1 MKWQSNEAPLT
12 TKLTPLMSN
21 EPVKSSK
28 RVLEP
33 YDRVSEVLFGLIMV
47 LTFTGSLSIA
57 EAGREA
63 VRTMLLGAL
72 GCNLAWGI
80 IDGVLYLMGC
90 LAEKGKGLLT
100 LRAVRKATDPQK
112 AQRLVA
118 GALPPLV
125 ASILKPEELEAM
137 RQRLKDLPEPPERAR
152 LGKNE
157 WLGALGV
164 FLLVFLST
172 FPVVIPFLFM
182 MNAWLALRVS
192 NTIAIVMLLLTGY
205 AFGRITGRHPWVM
218 GVSMVILGAIL
229 VGITMALGG

>member
-1 MKWQSNEAPLT
+1 MFNESMKT
-12 TKLTPLMSN
+12 
-21 EPVKSSK
+21 SK

-57 EAGREA
+57 DAGRKDI
-63 VRTMLLGAL
+63 RTMLIGAL

-90 LAEKGKGLLT
+90 LAEKGQGLLT

-112 AQRLVA
+112 AHRLIA

-125 ASILKPEELEAM
+125 SSIVKPEELETM

-152 LGKNE
+152 LGNKE

-172 FPVVIPFLFM
+172 LPVVVPFIFM
-182 MNAWLALRVS
+182 KNPWLALRVS
-192 NTIAIVMLLLTGY
+192 NAIAIAMLFLTGWT
-205 AFGRITGRHPWVM
+205 FGRITGRRPWVM
-218 GVSMVILGAIL
+218 GVSMVILGGIL
-229 VGITMALGG
+229 VGLTMALGG

>member
-1 MKWQSNEAPLT
+1 MLIASSSCTA
-12 TKLTPLMSN
+12 MSN
-21 EPVKSSK
+21 KSTKSSK

-47 LTFTGSLSIA
+47 LTFTGSLSVA
-57 EAGREA
+57 EAGRED
-63 VRTMLLGAL
+63 VRTMLIGAL

-90 LAEKGKGLLT
+90 LAERGKGLLT

-112 AQRLVA
+112 AQRLIV
-118 GALPPLV
+118 GALPPLI
-125 ASILKPEELEAM
+125 ASILQPAELEAM
-137 RQRLKDLPEPPERAR
+137 RQRLKDLPEPPEQAR
-152 LGKNE
+152 LANDE

-182 MNAWLALRVS
+182 KNPWWAMRVS
-192 NTIAIVMLLLTGY
+192 NIIAIVMLFATG
-205 AFGRITGRHPWVM
+205 AVFGRITGRRPWVM
-218 GVSMVILGAIL
+218 GVSLVVLGAIL
-229 VGITMALGG
+229 VGLTIALGG